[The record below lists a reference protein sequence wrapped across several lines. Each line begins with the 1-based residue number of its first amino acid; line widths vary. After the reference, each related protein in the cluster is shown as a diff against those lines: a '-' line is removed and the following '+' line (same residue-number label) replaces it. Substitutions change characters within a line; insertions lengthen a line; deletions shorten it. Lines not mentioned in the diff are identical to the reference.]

1 MYLFWSFNK
10 LKHNSIRT
18 KQGVQKLDACVALD
32 GIRASRLWT
41 LRICWELKTVE
52 YLVRLVCSSWAFVH
66 PSVSNHLKTDSHGYL
81 FNIVTF
87 KAHIPIV

>member
-1 MYLFWSFNK
+1 M
-10 LKHNSIRT
+10 
-18 KQGVQKLDACVALD
+18 DALCALD
-32 GIRASRLWT
+32 GQGVSRLWT

-66 PSVSNHLKTDSHGYL
+66 PSVSNHFKTDSHGYL

-87 KAHIPIV
+87 IAHIPIV